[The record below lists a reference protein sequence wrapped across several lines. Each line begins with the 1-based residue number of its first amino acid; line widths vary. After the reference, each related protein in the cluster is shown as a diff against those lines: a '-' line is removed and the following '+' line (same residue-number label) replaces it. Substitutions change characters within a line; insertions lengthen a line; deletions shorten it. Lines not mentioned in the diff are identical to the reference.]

1 MSLGLNKTKRRISS
15 IETTQKIT
23 KAMEMIATVKLK
35 SFKDAFAASSS
46 YLDEVT
52 KIIGSF
58 IEYDGEEKSHY
69 TKENENAQGSLYI
82 IITSSLGLCAGYNN
96 NIFKFVESTVDK
108 EKDTILMIG
117 EKGAAHYSF
126 DKSYKNRSELQ
137 GYLSLE
143 SRNKDILKFSM
154 ELKNAFN
161 EGKYRKINIIYTK
174 YINSLSFEPSC
185 LTLLPLYIKYK
196 KEKNEDI
203 CPPLF
208 NPGPREALH
217 LALPNYL
224 FSQIKGKIIES
235 SLSEQ
240 ASRRNAMESANDNAD
255 ELLAQLRIEYNKA
268 RQTSITQEIV
278 EIVGGA
284 NASK

>member
-117 EKGAAHYSF
+117 EKGVAHYSF

-185 LTLLPLYIKYK
+185 LTLLPLYIEYK